1 MGTKAGGFLL
11 KEALK
16 EHEIEK
22 LQEALGEFDLRWEED
37 RLFLF
42 VSVWNRRR
50 AKKILREGN
59 FLKGGEEEAPR
70 GLAKYRQRYGI
81 LLGAFFF
88 LFLLLISGTR
98 IWNIEIQGNELLQ
111 EGEILEM
118 LAEEGLRLGADGN
131 RSFQEIA
138 ANCLSKHPSLS
149 WMSLGRHG
157 TTVTCVVM
165 ETKNAAQAD
174 QGADGANLRATKDAT
189 VLQVNVSRGRVMV
202 SKGQTVKKGELLA
215 SGVIKGGQGTF
226 FLEAKGSVIG
236 QVTEVFTEKIP
247 LEVLRKNYTAAES
260 AEKEIIFFG
269 IPIKIWKNSRN
280 SPSKYDTI
288 EVNEPLVLFGRP
300 LPVFFKQSIRM
311 PYTAAVEKITEE
323 DAKRSALSILGEKIY
338 SQTKGG
344 EILEK
349 STAFR
354 VENGFLIAECTVTY
368 TCMIAESVPFS
379 LESPEKLR

>member
-1 MGTKAGGFLL
+1 
-11 KEALK
+11 
-16 EHEIEK
+16 
-22 LQEALGEFDLRWEED
+22 
-37 RLFLF
+37 
-42 VSVWNRRR
+42 
-50 AKKILREGN
+50 
-59 FLKGGEEEAPR
+59 
-70 GLAKYRQRYGI
+70 
-81 LLGAFFF
+81 
-88 LFLLLISGTR
+88 
-98 IWNIEIQGNELLQ
+98 
-111 EGEILEM
+111 
-118 LAEEGLRLGADGN
+118 
-131 RSFQEIA
+131 
-138 ANCLSKHPSLS
+138 
-149 WMSLGRHG
+149 
-157 TTVTCVVM
+157 
-165 ETKNAAQAD
+165 
-174 QGADGANLRATKDAT
+174 
-189 VLQVNVSRGRVMV
+189 MV

-260 AEKEIIFFG
+260 SEKEIIFFG

-323 DAKRSALSILGEKIY
+323 DAKKSALSILGEKIY